1 MDYSFIDS
9 ATCTSER
16 GRSSPWRRVA
26 GFTVVEM
33 LAVVA
38 IVGILAMV
46 AAPSFSQLIANQR
59 AGAIATDVFVALI
72 DARSE
77 AIKRNVDATT
87 APKAGGWAA
96 GWQVT
101 VLDAN
106 GNTVVVDDHSA
117 TTGIAI
123 TGPDNVVYQSSGR
136 VQGNTAPCFTVTAT
150 QGSSVMQSW
159 VTIDLSGRPLVRTT
173 TCG

>member
-9 ATCTSER
+9 ATRTRER
-16 GRSSPWRRVA
+16 GRTSPPRRVA

-33 LAVVA
+33 LAV
-38 IVGILAMV
+38 VGILAMV
-46 AAPSFSQLIANQR
+46 AAPSFSQLIVNQR

-123 TGPDNVVYQSSGR
+123 TGPDNVV
-136 VQGNTAPCFTVTAT
+136 
-150 QGSSVMQSW
+150 
-159 VTIDLSGRPLVRTT
+159 
-173 TCG
+173 